1 MTNAHFSAEWLRLRE
16 PFDAAARRV
25 AASSL
30 NLSAALEPI
39 RPSDG
44 RPWRMVDLG
53 CGAGANVRWLAPV
66 LGGAQEWL
74 VVDHDEALLRGW
86 ADQLPEA
93 GVGQGGSA
101 WPWLRHAG
109 PGFDAV
115 IARQPT
121 DLLSGLSAL
130 PWHAADLVTA
140 SALLDLVGPD
150 WLADLVACAA
160 AARVPLLMTLNV
172 DGRHD
177 WFPVD
182 LDDHRVAR
190 AFARHQRRDKGLGPA
205 LGARAVPVLRSLLK
219 QAGYQMVCAN
229 SPWQIDGRAGAEAL
243 TLQRAMIDGMARAA
257 VEHSPKSKAWVHAWR
272 ERRHQMAPRAQLT
285 VGHIDVLALPG

>member
-1 MTNAHFSAEWLRLRE
+1 MSNAHFSAEWLRLRE
-16 PFDAAARRV
+16 PFDAAARHR
-25 AASSL
+25 AAL
-30 NLSAALEPI
+30 GLGLSAAFEVI
-39 RPSDG
+39 RPRDG
-44 RPWRMVDLG
+44 RPWRVIDLASG
-53 CGAGANVRWLAPV
+53 TGANVRWLAPE
-66 LGGAQEWL
+66 LGGAQQWL
-74 VVDHDEALLRGW
+74 VVDHDEALLKGW
-86 ADQLPEA
+86 ADGLPGA
-93 GVGQGGSA
+93 DTLPGDDT
-101 WPWLRHAG
+101 WPWLRHAA

-160 AARVPLLMTLNV
+160 ASRVPLLMTLNV
-172 DGRHD
+172 DGQHD
-177 WFPVD
+177 WFPLD
-182 LDDHRVAR
+182 QDDHRVAR

-205 LGARAVPVLRSLLK
+205 LGAGAVAVLRSLLK
-219 QAGYQMVCAN
+219 RAGYRVVYAD

-257 VEHSPKSKAWVHAWR
+257 VEHSPRSKAWVAAWR
-272 ERRHQMAPRAQLT
+272 ERRRQMAPRTRLT
-285 VGHIDVLALPG
+285 VGHIDVLALPA